1 MDSSFSVKHE
11 HQTKK
16 HLGLYS
22 SEFPALHLPTMEA
35 LWLRAP
41 ELNSGSRLP
50 ISEMEATHDLKI
62 SMVVLSHPSSA
73 LSFQWCR
80 GLRSCFPSNDP
91 TITVATD
98 HLIPIDSY
106 YNKLLHGSQLTATGI
121 GVGQTQR
128 VTEMHPPVKNKIA
141 IKINCDELQKTERLF
156 KQETSNKQKTVE
168 ERKEKKKKDLL
179 KRYLTSWEKAS

>member
-1 MDSSFSVKHE
+1 MIDDCRLCRNWACSGLIAQNESNLQVQVCFFWQRKELLMDSSFSVKHE

-16 HLGLYS
+16 HLELYS
-22 SEFPALHLPTMEA
+22 SEFPALHLPTMKA

-98 HLIPIDSY
+98 HLIPIDSCC
-106 YNKLLHGSQLTATGI
+106 NKLLHGSQLTATGI
-121 GVGQTQR
+121 GVGQTQSHR
-128 VTEMHPPVKNKIA
+128 NSP
-141 IKINCDELQKTERLF
+141 
-156 KQETSNKQKTVE
+156 TS
-168 ERKEKKKKDLL
+168 
-179 KRYLTSWEKAS
+179 